1 MGLPMLIKRARI
13 QNFRCLEDVEIA
25 FDCVTTFIG
34 PNGVGKSSVLR
45 ALDWFFN
52 GGALTDDDVLFGTAR
67 RWIRVEVEFNNL
79 TAEDREALGKY
90 AAASR
95 DTVTVWRTWD
105 GGEEKITGKAL
116 AFRLFEE
123 IRSSTEGAVAKRGQY
138 SELRNSRPDLA
149 LLPLAASNWAA
160 VEAAMSEWE
169 QAHPERLEEAE
180 VSDTHFFGFA
190 GQGKMSGLFDYVLV
204 TADLRASEEAQDAK
218 AAVFGK
224 ILERTIDRTIALEK
238 LNDASSRFR
247 QEQSEIHAKHFGPQL
262 EDISRA
268 LSDGVAAFTQG
279 RSVRISPVET
289 DPKPQKVQFAV
300 SILDRMAETTVDRQ
314 GHGFQ
319 RSLLVAALKLL
330 ADQGSANEHQGVIC
344 LAIEEPELYQH
355 PVQAR
360 AFAAVLRKLAED
372 SAQRAQITYATHSPF
387 FIEPSHFPQVRRVN
401 RSIRTEDPTPPVGIA
416 HVSLDQVLNQ
426 LDGFM
431 KYETV
436 LKRTEALYM
445 DKLPEALFAEAVIL
459 VEGSTDQAVIEGFA
473 EREGTLLASDG
484 IVIVEA
490 GGKDGV
496 LLPHAILTLLG
507 IPCYLVFDGDRGCA
521 DRMRCNGKTEAQ
533 AADEV
538 AKHNR
543 NNRSLLRYF
552 GATEE
557 DWPSTRTY
565 SRYAVFEDCL
575 ETELTKEWP
584 AWSERVNELVRSGT
598 GFLEKN
604 RATYRHAA
612 ATATGKA
619 PDVFRE
625 ILAAVR
631 ATRIMA

>member
-1 MGLPMLIKRARI
+1 MLIKRARI

-247 QEQSEIHAKHFGPQL
+247 QEQSEIDRK
-262 EDISRA
+262 
-268 LSDGVAAFTQG
+268 
-279 RSVRISPVET
+279 SVV
-289 DPKPQKVQFAV
+289 
-300 SILDRMAETTVDRQ
+300 
-314 GHGFQ
+314 
-319 RSLLVAALKLL
+319 
-330 ADQGSANEHQGVIC
+330 
-344 LAIEEPELYQH
+344 
-355 PVQAR
+355 
-360 AFAAVLRKLAED
+360 
-372 SAQRAQITYATHSPF
+372 
-387 FIEPSHFPQVRRVN
+387 
-401 RSIRTEDPTPPVGIA
+401 
-416 HVSLDQVLNQ
+416 
-426 LDGFM
+426 
-431 KYETV
+431 
-436 LKRTEALYM
+436 
-445 DKLPEALFAEAVIL
+445 
-459 VEGSTDQAVIEGFA
+459 
-473 EREGTLLASDG
+473 
-484 IVIVEA
+484 
-490 GGKDGV
+490 
-496 LLPHAILTLLG
+496 
-507 IPCYLVFDGDRGCA
+507 
-521 DRMRCNGKTEAQ
+521 
-533 AADEV
+533 
-538 AKHNR
+538 
-543 NNRSLLRYF
+543 
-552 GATEE
+552 
-557 DWPSTRTY
+557 
-565 SRYAVFEDCL
+565 
-575 ETELTKEWP
+575 
-584 AWSERVNELVRSGT
+584 
-598 GFLEKN
+598 
-604 RATYRHAA
+604 
-612 ATATGKA
+612 
-619 PDVFRE
+619 
-625 ILAAVR
+625 
-631 ATRIMA
+631 